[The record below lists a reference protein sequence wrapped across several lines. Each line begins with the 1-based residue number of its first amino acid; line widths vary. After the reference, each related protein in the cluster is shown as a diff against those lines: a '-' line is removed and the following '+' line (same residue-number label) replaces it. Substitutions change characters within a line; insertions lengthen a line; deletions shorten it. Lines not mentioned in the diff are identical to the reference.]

1 MKKLPA
7 QVLKA
12 RQRERQTFERRIL
25 KALREASIHNTED
38 GGPDIGRN
46 MRRRLAMLELERR
59 DCK

>member
-12 RQRERQTFERRIL
+12 RQRERQTFERRML
-25 KALREASIHNTED
+25 RVLREAYVSED
-38 GGPDIGRN
+38 GERGPDLCRQT
-46 MRRRLAMLELERR
+46 RRRLAMLELERR